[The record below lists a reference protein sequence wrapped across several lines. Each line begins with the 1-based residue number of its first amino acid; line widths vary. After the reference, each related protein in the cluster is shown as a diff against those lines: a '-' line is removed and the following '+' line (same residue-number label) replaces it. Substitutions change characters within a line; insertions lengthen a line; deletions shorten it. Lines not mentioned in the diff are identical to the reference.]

1 MANIKILQTPDFLAT
16 SIPTECVPRRFA
28 IATNI
33 LLCAV
38 INKERKGFLLFN
50 YEPEKWNQWYPYFSS
65 VNDMYSFEGVTYGDL
80 VNIFKKDILPRA
92 DVQAR
97 LDKAEK
103 AFLKLLG
110 VSDGHI
116 SISPSPVVPEMWL
129 KYSKTQNIWTFYY
142 MEFLKVDHLPK
153 VDFEMLD
160 PSVVDFLPLTDDV
173 IDEVLKTG
181 QYRGIEVVDN
191 TLDIIK
197 NKDILNELI
206 SSAIILS

>member
-1 MANIKILQTPDFLAT
+1 M
-16 SIPTECVPRRFA
+16 
-28 IATNI
+28 
-33 LLCAV
+33 
-38 INKERKGFLLFN
+38 LFR
-50 YEPEKWNQWYPYFSS
+50 S
-65 VNDMYSFEGVTYGDL
+65 
-80 VNIFKKDILPRA
+80 
-92 DVQAR
+92 QAR